1 MLLQSELETGI
12 LAGPNLHPGT
22 PGLTL
27 SQSKVLETGSHYDMY
42 RAAGGDLSWAW
53 PAYNGKS
60 TRDERNWVHGVW
72 AAQELDET
80 WNEMG
85 TRRGKEGNQEA
96 PVQGIEAETSDP

>member
-42 RAAGGDLSWAW
+42 RAAGGDRSRA
-53 PAYNGKS
+53 
-60 TRDERNWVHGVW
+60 
-72 AAQELDET
+72 
-80 WNEMG
+80 
-85 TRRGKEGNQEA
+85 
-96 PVQGIEAETSDP
+96 

>member
-1 MLLQSELETGI
+1 MLFQSELEIGI
-12 LAGPNLHPGT
+12 LAGHNLHPGT

-27 SQSKVLETGSHYDMY
+27 SQSKVLETGSHHDMY
-42 RAAGGDLSWAW
+42 RAAGGDRSRAW
-53 PAYNGKS
+53 PAYSGKS
-60 TRDERNWVHGVW
+60 TGDERNWVH

-96 PVQGIEAETSDP
+96 QGTEAETSDP